1 MPSSPLKP
9 DQIFRNYSSEMTP
22 EPTGVK
28 PQLKKL
34 KGIRAVVFDV
44 YGTLFQSAVGDISL
58 AKEDKST
65 NREAIVRES
74 LEAAGFFLQDEVT
87 PIAELFFDTIHAEQ
101 DIRREQGMKYPE
113 VDIVGVWED
122 LIGQLE
128 AYEVIRGK
136 ATRTKLELLAIHYEA
151 RVNPVYPM
159 PGVLDVIESVLD
171 KGASMGIISNAQKF
185 TPLLFETFFDDNVGD
200 LGFEEIACV
209 WSYEHGTAKPGTELY
224 EICVDRL
231 QALDGI
237 APKEVLYVGNDRR
250 NDVWPAQ
257 KVGFKTALF
266 AGDKRSLRMRED
278 DKQLN
283 GVKPDIIITQ
293 LEQIAECL
301 N

>member
-1 MPSSPLKP
+1 MV
-9 DQIFRNYSSEMTP
+9 P

-28 PQLKKL
+28 PELKKL
-34 KGIRAVVFDV
+34 KGIRAVIFDV

-58 AKEDKST
+58 VKEDKSK
-65 NREAIVRES
+65 NREALVRES
-74 LEAAGFFLQDEVT
+74 MEAAGFFIQDEVT
-87 PIAELFFDTIHAEQ
+87 PIAELFLDTIHAEQ
-101 DIRREQGMKYPE
+101 DIRRDQGMKYPE

-136 ATRTKLELLAIHYEA
+136 VTRTKLELLAIHYEA

-171 KGASMGIISNAQKF
+171 KGCSLGIISNAQKF
-185 TPLLFETFFDDNVGD
+185 TPLLFDTFFDDNVGD

-209 WSYEHGTAKPGTELY
+209 WSYEHGTAKPGTEIY
-224 EICVDRL
+224 NVCIDRL

-237 APKEVLYVGNDRR
+237 APKEVLYIGNDRR

-257 KVGFKTALF
+257 EVGFKTALF
-266 AGDKRSLRMRED
+266 AGDKRSLRLRED
-278 DKQLN
+278 DKELN
-283 GVKPDIIITQ
+283 GVKPDIIVTE
-293 LEQIAECL
+293 LEQIPECL
-301 N
+301 A

>member
-1 MPSSPLKP
+1 MV
-9 DQIFRNYSSEMTP
+9 P
-22 EPTGVK
+22 ESTGVK

-44 YGTLFQSAVGDISL
+44 YGTLFQSSVGDISL
-58 AKEDKST
+58 ADENKSKED
-65 NREAIVRES
+65 REAIVRES
-74 LEAAGFFLQDEVT
+74 LEAAGFFVQDEVT
-87 PIAELFFDTIHAEQ
+87 PIGELFMDTIHAEQ
-101 DIRREQGMKYPE
+101 DIRREQGTKYPE

-128 AYEVIRGK
+128 AYELIRGK
-136 ATRTKLELLAIHYEA
+136 ATRSRLELLAIHYEA

-171 KGASMGIISNAQKF
+171 KGASLGIISNAQKF
-185 TPLLFETFFDDNVGD
+185 TPLLFETFFDDTVGD

-224 EICVDRL
+224 SICIDRL

-237 APKEVLYVGNDRR
+237 EPKEVLYVGNDRR

-266 AGDKRSLRMRED
+266 AGDKRSLRLRED
-278 DKQLN
+278 DETLN
-283 GVKPDIIITQ
+283 GVKPDVIVTE

-301 N
+301 A